1 MERLSS
7 NQFEA
12 RDVHRLLGINRNRL
26 FYWTHTHRL
35 LVPEVAEADGT
46 GKRAKFSVRNLV
58 ELAFI
63 KALVESGTDLRSA
76 KNIKEML
83 DEKRDEFDGGN
94 AFDFG
99 LKTPFPD
106 AYRMWLY
113 RAGNKRFMAK
123 VVGVKPNA
131 NVDVEEDGPKAV
143 PGEFEFYINR
153 HVDERPDMGYV
164 SIQIDIGDLAKEI
177 VLKLKQV

>member
-1 MERLSS
+1 
-7 NQFEA
+7 
-12 RDVHRLLGINRNRL
+12 
-26 FYWTHTHRL
+26 
-35 LVPEVAEADGT
+35 VPEIAEADGT

-76 KNIKEML
+76 KNIKGLL
-83 DEKRDEFDGGN
+83 DENRDEFDGGN
-94 AFDFG
+94 AFDFA
-99 LKTPFPD
+99 LKTLLPD
-106 AYRMWLY
+106 AFKMWLY
-113 RAGNKRFMAK
+113 RAGNKRFMAR

-131 NVDVEEDGPKAV
+131 DVDFDDSGPKVV
-143 PGEFEFYINR
+143 PGEFELYINR

>member
-1 MERLSS
+1 MNRLSS

-94 AFDFG
+94 AFDFA
-99 LKTPFPD
+99 LNTPFPD
-106 AYRMWLY
+106 PYKMWLY

-123 VVGVKPNA
+123 VVCVMPNA
-131 NVDVEEDGPKAV
+131 DVDFDKGGPRGI
-143 PGEFEFYINR
+143 PGEVEFYMNR

-177 VLKLKQV
+177 VSKLQQV